1 MPYTIEQA
9 SRDYETGA
17 KSAQKF
23 IDDLRLTAFESSLRD
38 KIASMVA
45 LQREWSAEERG
56 FLDGLEEHL
65 AA

>member
-23 IDDLRLTAFESSLRD
+23 IDAGRTGASDCSLRD
-38 KIASMVA
+38 AIARMVA
-45 LQREWSAEERG
+45 LERPWSAEERG
-56 FLDGLEEHL
+56 FLDALEESL
-65 AA
+65 TA